1 MKKRK
6 LFTLGAFATL
16 ALGIASCQ
24 AVPINAST
32 TITNTNGAGSKTISA
47 FMLVDGSCQ
56 IEPSTGIKEGN
67 EAYYLIEDADF
78 SEVSFTPKVDGAKV
92 KYIADG
98 YFTNPNNLSTPQEIW
113 DEFNGVVESYIPEGF
128 EFSITE
134 VQSSGWNDDYM
145 SNIPGPEVTEW
156 KAYVYHVT
164 YSWESVDEYIE
175 KTKVLMGESYGFSH
189 LAELEEAGT
198 PWATFKKD
206 GDEYVW
212 SEAYLV
218 NYWSVYDIC
227 DQIMN
232 SDYFNNAP
240 FGPDYA
246 VTTDNAFCCALQTYK
261 IGDGEEVT
269 VLIDN
274 LNGLDSS
281 ANPIFIEA
289 RGKLVEPTNWALI
302 IGVIVVAVVVIAGV
316 TTYIVVKKKKAAKK

>member
-1 MKKRK
+1 
-6 LFTLGAFATL
+6 
-16 ALGIASCQ
+16 
-24 AVPINAST
+24 
-32 TITNTNGAGSKTISA
+32 
-47 FMLVDGSCQ
+47 
-56 IEPSTGIKEGN
+56 
-67 EAYYLIEDADF
+67 
-78 SEVSFTPKVDGAKV
+78 
-92 KYIADG
+92 
-98 YFTNPNNLSTPQEIW
+98 
-113 DEFNGVVESYIPEGF
+113 
-128 EFSITE
+128 
-134 VQSSGWNDDYM
+134 
-145 SNIPGPEVTEW
+145 
-156 KAYVYHVT
+156 
-164 YSWESVDEYIE
+164 
-175 KTKVLMGESYGFSH
+175 MGESYEFSH

-240 FGPDYA
+240 FGPDFA

-274 LNGLDSS
+274 LNGVDSN
-281 ANPIFIEA
+281 ANPVFIEA

-302 IGVIVVAVVVIAGV
+302 IGFIVVAVVVIAGV